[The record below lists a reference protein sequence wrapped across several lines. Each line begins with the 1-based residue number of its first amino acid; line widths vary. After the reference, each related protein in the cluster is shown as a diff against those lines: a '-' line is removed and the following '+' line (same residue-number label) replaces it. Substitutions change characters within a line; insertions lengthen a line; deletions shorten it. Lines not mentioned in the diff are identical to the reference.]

1 MIFLICFVKYSIN
14 DVVLS
19 SSSFLWKMTRTAT
32 AGTSQAYRPS
42 SQSGRPMSGVALLYI
57 TTTTTIIIITT
68 IITIQ
73 YSGEQARQ
81 RGRQARYHG
90 GRFENAKNC
99 QNCKTGLGHIWKVI
113 SGIIKFQTFMLT
125 IIHQSRTWLYI
136 LGSFYWNR
144 AKYFSDWKVCSTGHR
159 FYAFTSGR
167 TFHQPCKASCCF
179 RIFN

>member
-57 TTTTTIIIITT
+57 TTTTTIIITI

-113 SGIIKFQTFMLT
+113 SGIIKFQTFSRETANKLHIVSLKLLSSSNSVT
-125 IIHQSRTWLYI
+125 IDNIIVWSWL
-136 LGSFYWNR
+136 
-144 AKYFSDWKVCSTGHR
+144 
-159 FYAFTSGR
+159 
-167 TFHQPCKASCCF
+167 
-179 RIFN
+179 

>member
-1 MIFLICFVKYSIN
+1 
-14 DVVLS
+14 
-19 SSSFLWKMTRTAT
+19 MTRTAT

-57 TTTTTIIIITT
+57 ITTNTIIIMTTTTIITT

-99 QNCKTGLGHIWKVI
+99 QDCKTGLGHIWKVI
-113 SGIIKFQTFMLT
+113 SGILPISNICVDNHSSKQDLFIQ
-125 IIHQSRTWLYI
+125 LYI
-136 LGSFYWNR
+136 LGSF
-144 AKYFSDWKVCSTGHR
+144 
-159 FYAFTSGR
+159 
-167 TFHQPCKASCCF
+167 
-179 RIFN
+179 